1 MKPNI
6 SLRASESFNPPA
18 AGGSKEAAFDSNGE
32 LNAYNNKDVIT
43 QLSNVLAHLSAS
55 KEGPAVRFARHA
67 SAAERGEYFSA
78 LHEALQQGD
87 EGMRIVGQELL
98 NPIREILDYEGFARK
113 VLAPRE
119 VGPGEIP
126 RYDRDAYITAW
137 VIGRDG
143 ITPESRVQGRYF
155 YPNEFLVTARPTVEI
170 QDIYQMQYDVLARSQ
185 DRARQ
190 AVEYQEDRACI
201 NLLDAAATTV
211 NDITYGVGFT
221 WDVLMD
227 LKWQVEKN
235 RLPCDKMLVNL
246 SETRS
251 LFKSINS
258 STGGYH
264 FDPVTNREL
273 ILQGY
278 LGNIL
283 GIQLIASAGNGLFE
297 PVPMGTIYAVSRP
310 EYLGGMP
317 IRVPLQSEP
326 INEFL
331 LGNAVKG
338 WFFFE
343 MISEVVL
350 NPRGVAKAV
359 IS

>member
-6 SLRASESFNPPA
+6 SLRAAQTFNPPA
-18 AGGSKEAAFDSNGE
+18 AGGSREPAFNNKGE
-32 LNAYNNKDVIT
+32 LNAYDFKDTVT
-43 QLSNVLAHLSAS
+43 QLTNVLTHLAAQ
-55 KEGPAVRFARHA
+55 KEGPTTAFARHA
-67 SAAERGEYFSA
+67 SANERAEYFSA
-78 LHEALQQGD
+78 LNDALSQGD

-155 YPNEFLVTARPTVEI
+155 YPVEFLVTARPTVEI
-170 QDIYQMQYDVLARSQ
+170 QDIYQMQYDVLARAQ

-190 AVEYQEDRACI
+190 AVEYQEDRACV
-201 NLLDAAATTV
+201 NLLETSSTTV
-211 NDITYGVGFT
+211 NDITYVTQFD
-221 WDVLMD
+221 WNALMD
-227 LKWQVEKN
+227 LKYQVEKN
-235 RLPCDKMLVNL
+235 RLPVDKFLINL
-246 SETRS
+246 SESRDILKYVT
-251 LFKSINS
+251 NE
-258 STGGYH
+258 H
-264 FDPVTNREL
+264 FDPVTQREI

-297 PVPMGTIYAVSRP
+297 PVPAGTVYAVSRP

-359 IS
+359 KS